1 MDWEQNEKKISKN
14 KTIKVSSTP
23 IFLLDDKIKYKAP
36 KTSGFVIF
44 LEVVGIILLI
54 VAVAFVGLYCYKRF
68 VKKKY
73 IPLDKN
79 IISSLLK

>member
-1 MDWEQNEKKISKN
+1 MDWKQNEKKISKS

-23 IFLLDDKIKYKAP
+23 IFLLDDKVKYKGS

-54 VAVAFVGLYCYKRF
+54 VVVAFVGLYCYKRF
-68 VKKKY
+68 VKNKY
-73 IPLDKN
+73 IPFDKN
-79 IISSLLK
+79 IISSLLN